1 MKGGIHCENC
11 GREIKDWQQGDDGRV
26 VCKYGCK
33 QKKHKLKVLKKN
45 KEMRGS
51 E

>member
-1 MKGGIHCENC
+1 MKGWLYCQQC
-11 GREIKDWQQGDDGRV
+11 GRCISEYKMTEEGKV

-33 QKKHKLKVLKKN
+33 QKQHKLKVLKKN